1 MTCPTSAFYT
11 YGEAT
16 YNGITLYLIRTA
28 ASNIILPDVNNKNIG
43 DTTYYGINGGFFD
56 FSTRA
61 ILSVTVVNDVPS
73 GSGVKLDKNYG
84 TGWYNEKYARGTM
97 VYDGARN
104 TLSVRVVKSAGEISV
119 TDRNNYWAQGGVSM
133 SLNDDANWFSIA
145 TQQNLP
151 AHSTTATSRRAAL
164 VYGDSNVWLVITPN
178 EVTTT
183 TFREAI
189 KTKVATTAS
198 SRDAIFLDASG
209 SAQMRSCERT
219 YRGDNRPLEGIVA
232 LKAK

>member
-1 MTCPTSAFYT
+1 MTCPSSAFYT

-16 YNGITLYLIRTA
+16 YNGVTLYLIRTA
-28 ASNIILPDVNNKNIG
+28 GNNIILPDINNKNLG

-56 FSTRA
+56 FATRA

-73 GSGVKLDKNYG
+73 GSGVKLDKTYG
-84 TGWYNEKYARGTM
+84 VGWFNEKYARGTM
-97 VYDGARN
+97 VYDGGRN
-104 TLSVRVVKSAGEISV
+104 TFSVPVVSSAGEISV
-119 TDRNNYWAQGGVSM
+119 LDRNNYWGQGGVSM
-133 SLNDDANWFSIA
+133 NLNDDANWFNIA

-151 AHSTTATSRRAAL
+151 AHSLTATSRRAAL
-164 VYGDSNVWLVITPN
+164 VYGGSAVWLVITPN

-183 TFREAI
+183 TFRNAI
-189 KTKVATTAS
+189 KAKVATTAS

-209 SAQMRSCERT
+209 SAQIRSCEQT
-219 YRGDNRPLEGIVA
+219 YRGDGRSLEGIVA